1 MTAEQDP
8 TPPKP
13 NPQAPLPA
21 SGEPRR
27 PEPPML
33 SSSYP
38 VQHLS
43 MVSRIGVMGDL
54 HGDLE
59 HALEASRTFASRD
72 IHVLLQLG
80 DFSMLWPGRQSRLD
94 KLSAALTG
102 QKQTLYFVDGD
113 QEWHSKLLELPVS
126 ADGVRW
132 ITDNIGHLPRGFRT
146 VIGGRFTLA
155 ALGGANSPDRGRRT
169 EGKNWWRS
177 EQITESDLASLGY
190 DHADVLVGHEA
201 PLPDEGEILRREFER
216 GLSPYD
222 AAYASGSRFKFRR
235 AVLQTHPQLTLGA
248 HYNRFLD
255 ELITVPWE
263 PPFLVRVVVLD
274 RSGRKR
280 INLAIL
286 DTATHDIEFLYR
298 NGAPID
304 GPDYWF
310 AP

>member
-1 MTAEQDP
+1 
-8 TPPKP
+8 
-13 NPQAPLPA
+13 
-21 SGEPRR
+21 
-27 PEPPML
+27 
-33 SSSYP
+33 
-38 VQHLS
+38 

-59 HALEASRTFASRD
+59 HALEASRTFAGRD

-113 QEWHSKLLELPVS
+113 QEWHSKLLEFPVS

-216 GLSPYD
+216 GLSPYE
-222 AAYASGSRFKFRR
+222 AAYASDSRFKFRR

-248 HYNRFLD
+248 HYNQFLD